1 MALEMSRDSNS
12 SSGFVTHIGLL
23 ISQQVVSSDIQGL
36 LGPQPSSRGSHST
49 KVSVYSSKSS
59 IIIIY
64 YCYYCYTF
72 TDYSSKSP
80 EPENQLMDN
89 IKHQS
94 WLKYLYYLS
103 SDIALLQCVDTLLG
117 DGKLLWDKFSIGCVI
132 RFEIH

>member
-1 MALEMSRDSNS
+1 M
-12 SSGFVTHIGLL
+12 
-23 ISQQVVSSDIQGL
+23 VSSDIQGL
-36 LGPQPSSRGSHST
+36 LGPQPRSKGSHST

-59 IIIIY
+59 IIIIIIVIVIIA
-64 YCYYCYTF
+64 F

-94 WLKYLYYLS
+94 WLKYLS
-103 SDIALLQCVDTLLG
+103 SDNALVHCVDTLLG

-132 RFEIH
+132 RF

>member
-1 MALEMSRDSNS
+1 M
-12 SSGFVTHIGLL
+12 
-23 ISQQVVSSDIQGL
+23 SSDIQGL
-36 LGPQPSSRGSHST
+36 LGPQPSSKGSHST

-59 IIIIY
+59 IIIIIIVNDSVKVNDVI
-64 YCYYCYTF
+64 

-94 WLKYLYYLS
+94 WLKYLS

-132 RFEIH
+132 RFKIH